1 MSEYLIQSGTLTAIA
16 DAIRDK
22 TGESGQIAPEDM
34 PDKISDIGPDG
45 RLSAVLDGTITEL
58 TTDVETITEYALY
71 QRAALTAVH
80 APNCTY
86 AAGSAFNKC
95 AALAVLDM
103 PQLYSTGNYT
113 FTGCTALTQVVL
125 PNLWHPLNSAFSSCS
140 NLQKAD
146 IGGTQPKT
154 EFYSNCFKD
163 CAALDTLIVRGA
175 QISRLN
181 STSLEGTAI
190 AAGNGYIYVPAA
202 LVDSYKQETNWTL
215 YAEQIRAI
223 EDHPDITGGAV

>member
-1 MSEYLIQSGTLTAIA
+1 
-16 DAIRDK
+16 
-22 TGESGQIAPEDM
+22 
-34 PDKISDIGPDG
+34 
-45 RLSAVLDGTITEL
+45 
-58 TTDVETITEYALY
+58 
-71 QRAALTAVH
+71 
-80 APNCTY
+80 
-86 AAGSAFNKC
+86 
-95 AALAVLDM
+95 M
-103 PQLYSTGNYT
+103 PQLYRTGNYT

-223 EDHPDITGGAV
+223 EDYPDITGGAV